1 MTPCMAF
8 CTDGRLSQEKTRCIL
23 FSKIPITVLRVSRV
37 NQTLSF
43 IIIHCFSSQ
52 SASLAHFAYL
62 PIIASMLSLLLS

>member
-8 CTDGRLSQEKTRCIL
+8 CTDGRLSQEKIL

-43 IIIHCFSSQ
+43 IIIHRFSSQ